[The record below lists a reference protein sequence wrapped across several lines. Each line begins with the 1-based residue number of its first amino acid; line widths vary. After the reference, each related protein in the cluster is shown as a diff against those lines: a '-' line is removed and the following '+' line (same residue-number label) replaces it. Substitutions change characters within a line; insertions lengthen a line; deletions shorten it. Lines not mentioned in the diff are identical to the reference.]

1 MNNACK
7 QQHTTDLKKYH
18 GWLEEFL
25 RVKKGYKFWLF
36 DSDKILPMK
45 MEIKQGNLQNSF
57 KKKTVKLLLQLQ
69 LLLKFLKYYIG
80 IFRHLLVNG

>member
-7 QQHTTDLKKYH
+7 QQHTTDLKKYR

-57 KKKTVKLLLQLQ
+57 
-69 LLLKFLKYYIG
+69 
-80 IFRHLLVNG
+80 